1 MFWLSL
7 LSGALA
13 SFSPFLGMIV
23 VMIFCARTL
32 GSAIVS
38 PQRALFAFFVIP
50 LALLLIDRSPAN
62 QLMVLD
68 AIFGVG
74 IIAWVFLIT
83 LRANQV
89 LSEALLISAIAL
101 MVYSLARMFLFGA
114 FLTESFDQGFE
125 LLQAQVPALVNTQ
138 YMDLSMKLWKM
149 IMPSMW
155 GVGQILALLVG
166 YYLFHKT
173 IKIPFRFED
182 LKFPALYNLLI
193 VAILPLYLVDAGRL
207 IFINALILLCMIPL
221 TQGFA
226 SVSVGL
232 AKVIASDIVR
242 GIIMV
247 IVLLYAFIP
256 LTLIGLADSWL
267 GIRTNNRGG
276 NTA

>member
-1 MFWLSL
+1 
-7 LSGALA
+7 
-13 SFSPFLGMIV
+13 
-23 VMIFCARTL
+23 MIFCARTL

-149 IMPSMW
+149 ILPSMW

-256 LTLIGLADSWL
+256 LTLIGFADSWL